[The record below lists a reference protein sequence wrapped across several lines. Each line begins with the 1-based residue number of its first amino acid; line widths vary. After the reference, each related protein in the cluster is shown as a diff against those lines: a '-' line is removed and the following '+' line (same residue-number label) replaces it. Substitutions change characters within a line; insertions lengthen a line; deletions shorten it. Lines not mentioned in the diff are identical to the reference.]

1 MTLHYDAIREALM
14 YVDGKEVTG
23 EITDGEGADTSA
35 EAVSEEAGY
44 GGFVLEVDEE
54 TQTVKS
60 IQWADMS
67 GAHEPIVFVK
77 G

>member
-1 MTLHYDAIREALM
+1 MRL
-14 YVDGKEVTG
+14 
-23 EITDGEGADTSA
+23 
-35 EAVSEEAGY
+35 SEFWGVKY
-44 GGFVLEVDEE
+44 PGFVLEFDEE